1 MLGTP
6 GPVENLTERVSHR
19 SLDAHSTRAHRLHRP
34 SSLGLITRK
43 HRRTVGATWLTWP
56 PIRRK
61 RVAPYGRYLTPAAI
75 PDLACL
81 RRRPLPS
88 SPLIQFRRH
97 DPVFAP
103 KARDRRRFS
112 HAPVMTESRRAYKN
126 YLYELFL
133 REPLV
138 VKIPLKPA
146 QSVK

>member
-61 RVAPYGRYLTPAAI
+61 RVAPYGRYLTAARNDRKI
-75 PDLACL
+75 VGRA
-81 RRRPLPS
+81 
-88 SPLIQFRRH
+88 SPFRH
-97 DPVFAP
+97 DLHLGAAP
-103 KARDRRRFS
+103 LDRREMASLRSFH
-112 HAPVMTESRRAYKN
+112 HAQP
-126 YLYELFL
+126 
-133 REPLV
+133 
-138 VKIPLKPA
+138 
-146 QSVK
+146 